1 MHWTI
6 LFAIAEE
13 AAEAAEVAKEGGL
26 FDLNAT
32 LPVMAVQ
39 FLILMAVL
47 NAIFY
52 KPLTKAIEDR
62 ADYIRKNQLVAK
74 ERLAKAEKLAEQ
86 YEQNLGES
94 RKKAQSIIAAAQEE
108 GQKIAAKKMAE
119 AQQEA
124 QQQREQ
130 AAREIEQQKQQAL
143 QELDLQVDSLSRQI
157 LEKLLGPEL
166 VK

>member
-6 LFAIAEE
+6 LLAVE
-13 AAEAAEVAKEGGL
+13 EAAEVAKEGGL
-26 FDLNAT
+26 FDINAT

-62 ADYIRKNQLVAK
+62 ADYIRKNKLEAK

-86 YEQNLGES
+86 YETNLGET

-108 GQKIAAKKMAE
+108 AQKIASKKMAE

-130 AAREIEQQKQQAL
+130 ASLEIEQEKQQAL
-143 QELDLQVDSLSRQI
+143 QELDKQVDSLSRQI

>member
-6 LFAIAEE
+6 LLAVE
-13 AAEAAEVAKEGGL
+13 EAAEVAKEGGL
-26 FDLNAT
+26 FDINAT

-62 ADYIRKNQLVAK
+62 ADYIRKNKLDAK

-86 YEQNLGES
+86 YETNLGES

-108 GQKIAAKKMAE
+108 AQKIASKNMAE

-124 QQQREQ
+124 QQKREQ
-130 AAREIEQQKQQAL
+130 ASLEIEQEKQQAL
-143 QELDLQVDSLSRQI
+143 QELDQQVDSLSRQI

>member
-1 MHWTI
+1 MMHWTI
-6 LFAIAEE
+6 LLAVEE
-13 AAEAAEVAKEGGL
+13 AAKEGGL
-26 FDLNAT
+26 FDINAT
-32 LPVMAVQ
+32 LPIMAVQ

-52 KPLTKAIEDR
+52 KPLTKAIDER
-62 ADYIRKNQLVAK
+62 AEYIRKNQLEAK

-86 YEQNLGES
+86 YEKDLGET
-94 RKKAQSIIAAAQEE
+94 RKQSQAIIVTAQEE
-108 GQKIAAKKMAE
+108 AQKIAAEKMAE

-124 QQQREQ
+124 QQKREI

-143 QELDLQVDSLSRQI
+143 QELEQQVDSLSRQI
-157 LEKLLGPEL
+157 MEKLLGPEL

>member
-6 LFAIAEE
+6 LLAAAEE
-13 AAEAAEVAKEGGL
+13 TAEVAKEGGL
-26 FDLNAT
+26 FDINAT

-62 ADYIRKNQLVAK
+62 ADYIRKNELQAK

-86 YEQNLGES
+86 YDKDLGET
-94 RKKAQSIIAAAQEE
+94 RKKSQSVIAAAQEE
-108 GQKIAAKKMAE
+108 AQKIGSQKMAE
-119 AQQEA
+119 AQKEA
-124 QQQREQ
+124 QQKREE
-130 AAREIEQQKQQAL
+130 AALEIEKEKQQAL

>member
-6 LFAIAEE
+6 LLAIAE
-13 AAEAAEVAKEGGL
+13 EAAEVAKEGGL
-26 FDLNAT
+26 FDINAT

-62 ADYIRKNQLVAK
+62 ADYIRKNQLEAK
-74 ERLAKAEKLAEQ
+74 ERLAKAEKKAAE
-86 YEQNLGES
+86 YETYLGET
-94 RKKAQSIIAAAQEE
+94 RKKAQSVIAAAQEE
-108 GQKIAAKKMAE
+108 AQKIAAKKMAE

-124 QQQREQ
+124 QQKREQ
-130 AAREIEQQKQQAL
+130 AALEIDKQKQEAL
-143 QELDLQVDSLSRQI
+143 QELDQQVDSLSRQI